1 MVDSP
6 GKGNGANSSE
16 MEQNSYEE
24 VEAQGRLGL
33 ARDSE
38 QARKALL
45 SRPRFSLRL
54 QIFLGNALAF
64 AIAIAIAIALVAS
77 FHRVEGKVRFL
88 EIVNDYVMEV
98 EQARRFEKNF
108 FLYGTNLS
116 DAQDNVFSAET
127 ILNRNG
133 EELAAILGP
142 GWRAQMLP
150 NLHRYQQLLEKL
162 TPQEQTGR
170 ALGKNERG
178 LLQNQVRIQG
188 QQMVSAALALLSKEK
203 AALAEVLDRSRQLML
218 YSVGLLLLCMALSAY
233 LLGSRMLGSINRFG
247 QYAHRI
253 ASGDFTPITPTR
265 RYSDEFTQ
273 LALAIN
279 SMIQE
284 LENREAVLVQ
294 SHKMRAVGTLTA
306 GVAHEL
312 NNPMNNITLTAHMLQ
327 EDYAN
332 LDDDER
338 MEMIGDVVGEAERAK
353 KIISN
358 LLDFA
363 RESGSQLEPLDLPEL
378 LKETIALAGN
388 QIKLSGIK
396 IDFQASGNLPRVHG
410 DSQQLR
416 QVFLNLILNAID
428 ASSKGGHIQVLV
440 LPADEPNYLA
450 VKVMDEG
457 AGIPA
462 HILPSIFDPFFTTK
476 GKGKGTGLGLSVSQG
491 IVAKHGGRIMVSSQE
506 KEGTTFTV
514 VLPVTTI
521 PAELGHQKQV

>member
-1 MVDSP
+1 
-6 GKGNGANSSE
+6 
-16 MEQNSYEE
+16 
-24 VEAQGRLGL
+24 
-33 ARDSE
+33 
-38 QARKALL
+38 
-45 SRPRFSLRL
+45 
-54 QIFLGNALAF
+54 
-64 AIAIAIAIALVAS
+64 
-77 FHRVEGKVRFL
+77 
-88 EIVNDYVMEV
+88 
-98 EQARRFEKNF
+98 
-108 FLYGTNLS
+108 
-116 DAQDNVFSAET
+116 
-127 ILNRNG
+127 
-133 EELAAILGP
+133 
-142 GWRAQMLP
+142 
-150 NLHRYQQLLEKL
+150 
-162 TPQEQTGR
+162 
-170 ALGKNERG
+170 
-178 LLQNQVRIQG
+178 
-188 QQMVSAALALLSKEK
+188 
-203 AALAEVLDRSRQLML
+203 ML

-428 ASSKGGHIQVLV
+428 ASSKGAISRFWCC
-440 LPADEPNYLA
+440 PPTS
-450 VKVMDEG
+450 
-457 AGIPA
+457 P
-462 HILPSIFDPFFTTK
+462 
-476 GKGKGTGLGLSVSQG
+476 
-491 IVAKHGGRIMVSSQE
+491 
-506 KEGTTFTV
+506 
-514 VLPVTTI
+514 TI
-521 PAELGHQKQV
+521 WP

>member
-1 MVDSP
+1 MVDGSNQ
-6 GKGNGANSSE
+6 GNGPPTSE
-16 MEQNSYEE
+16 QAAEE
-24 VEAQGRLGL
+24 AEIQGRLGL
-33 ARDSE
+33 ARDAE
-38 QARKALL
+38 EARKALL

-64 AIAIAIAIALVAS
+64 FIAIAIAIALVAS
-77 FHRVEGKVRFL
+77 FHRMEGKIRFL
-88 EIVNDYVMEV
+88 EIVNDYVVEV

-116 DAQDNVFSAET
+116 DAQDNVFKAES
-127 ILNRNG
+127 ILSRNA
-133 EELAAILGP
+133 EELAAIMGL
-142 GWRAQMLP
+142 GWREQMLP
-150 NLHRYQQLLEKL
+150 NLRRYEDLLERLGQQQQSGQELSKPQRAKL
-162 TPQEQTGR
+162 AG
-170 ALGKNERG
+170 
-178 LLQNQVRIQG
+178 QVRTQG
-188 QQMVSAALALLSKEK
+188 QQMVSAALSLLSKEK
-203 AALAEVLDRSRQLML
+203 AALTEVVTRSRQLL
-218 YSVGLLLLCMALSAY
+218 FYSVGLLLLCMALNAY
-233 LLGSRMLGSINRFG
+233 LLGSRMLSSINRFG
-247 QYAHRI
+247 HYTHRI
-253 ASGDFTPITPTR
+253 ASGDFTPLTPTK
-265 RYSDEFTQ
+265 RYRDEFTE

-312 NNPMNNITLTAHMLQ
+312 NNPMNNITLTAHMLE
-327 EDYAN
+327 EDYKD
-332 LDDDER
+332 LDDQER
-338 MEMIGDVVGEAERAK
+338 LEMIEDVVAEAGRAK

-378 LKETIALAGN
+378 LRETITLASN

-396 IDFQASGNLPRVHG
+396 IDFQSSGNLPRVHG

-428 ASSKGGHIQVLV
+428 ASSKGGKIQVLV

-450 VKVMDEG
+450 VKVIDEG
-457 AGIPA
+457 TGIPA

-491 IVAKHGGRIMVSSQE
+491 IVAKHGGRIMVSSHESQ
-506 KEGTTFTV
+506 GTTFTV

-521 PAELGHQKQV
+521 PAELGAKK

>member
-1 MVDSP
+1 MP
-6 GKGNGANSSE
+6 NGLAPE
-16 MEQNSYEE
+16 DHEE
-24 VEAQGRLGL
+24 LAAEEAQRQERLGL
-33 ARDSE
+33 ARDAE
-38 QARKALL
+38 QARRALL
-45 SRPRFSLRL
+45 ARPRFSLRL
-54 QIFLGNALAF
+54 QIFLGNAVAF
-64 AIAIAIAIALVAS
+64 LVAVVIATALVVS
-77 FHRVEGKVRFL
+77 FHHMESKTRFL

-108 FLYGTNLS
+108 FLYGTNLG
-116 DAQDNVFSAET
+116 DAQDNVFRAEA
-127 ILNRNG
+127 ILNRNA
-133 EELAAILGP
+133 EELAAIMGSD
-142 GWRAQMLP
+142 WRQEMLP
-150 NLHRYQQLLEKL
+150 NLHRYAQLLEKL
-162 TPQEQTGR
+162 GQQAQGGK
-170 ALGKNERG
+170 ALDKAEKAR
-178 LLQNQVRIQG
+178 LQGQVRTQG

-203 AALAEVLDRSRQLML
+203 AALAEVLTRSRHLL
-218 YSVGLLLLCMALSAY
+218 FYSMGLLLLFMIVNAY
-233 LLGSRMLGSINRFG
+233 WLGSRMLSSIGRFR

-253 ASGDFTPITPTR
+253 ASGDFTPVTPTR
-265 RYSDEFTQ
+265 RYRDEFTE

-279 SMIQE
+279 TMIEE

-327 EDYAN
+327 EDYDD
-332 LDDDER
+332 LDDSER
-338 MEMIGDVVGEAERAK
+338 REMVGDVVGEAERAK

-363 RESGSQLEPLDLPEL
+363 RESGSQLEPLDLPQL
-378 LKETIALAGN
+378 LQETITLSGN

-396 IDFQASGNLPRVHG
+396 IDFHGSGNLPRVHG

-450 VKVMDEG
+450 VKVIDEG
-457 AGIPA
+457 SGIPA

-491 IVAKHGGRIMVSSQE
+491 IVAKHGGRIMVSSHE
-506 KEGTTFTV
+506 GKGTTFTV

-521 PAELGHQKQV
+521 PAELGHKKSA

>member
-1 MVDSP
+1 
-6 GKGNGANSSE
+6 
-16 MEQNSYEE
+16 
-24 VEAQGRLGL
+24 
-33 ARDSE
+33 
-38 QARKALL
+38 
-45 SRPRFSLRL
+45 
-54 QIFLGNALAF
+54 
-64 AIAIAIAIALVAS
+64 
-77 FHRVEGKVRFL
+77 
-88 EIVNDYVMEV
+88 MEV

-116 DAQDNVFSAET
+116 DAQDNVFKAEN
-127 ILNRNG
+127 ILSRNA
-133 EELAAILGP
+133 EELAAIMGP
-142 GWRAQMLP
+142 DWRQEMLP
-150 NLHRYQQLLEKL
+150 NLHRYQELLEKL
-162 TPQEQTGR
+162 ERRQQPEEQ
-170 ALGKNERG
+170 ALGKQERRE
-178 LLQNQVRIQG
+178 LQSQVRAQG

-203 AALAEVLDRSRQLML
+203 AALAEVLARSRRLL
-218 YSVGLLLLCMALSAY
+218 FYSVGFLLLFMVVNAY
-233 LLGSRMLGSINRFG
+233 LLGTRMLSSINRFG

-253 ASGDFTPITPTR
+253 ASGDFTPVTPTR
-265 RYSDEFTQ
+265 RYRDEFTE

-279 SMIQE
+279 TMIEE

-294 SHKMRAVGTLTA
+294 SHKMRAIGTLTA

-327 EDYAN
+327 EDYET
-332 LDDDER
+332 LDDQER
-338 MEMIGDVVGEAERAK
+338 REMIDDVVQEAGRAK

-363 RESGSQLEPLDLPEL
+363 RESGSQLEPLDLPRL
-378 LKETIALAGN
+378 LQETIDLAGN

-396 IDFQASGNLPRVHG
+396 IDFQTTGNLPRVHG

-428 ASSKGGHIQVLV
+428 ASHKGGRIQVLV

-450 VKVMDEG
+450 VKVIDTG
-457 AGIPA
+457 TGIPA

-506 KEGTTFTV
+506 GQGATFTV

-521 PAELGHQKQV
+521 PAELDANA

>member
-162 TPQEQTGR
+162 TP
-170 ALGKNERG
+170 
-178 LLQNQVRIQG
+178 
-188 QQMVSAALALLSKEK
+188 
-203 AALAEVLDRSRQLML
+203 RSRPAGPWART
-218 YSVGLLLLCMALSAY
+218 SGACCRTRCASRDSRWCPPPWRCSA
-233 LLGSRMLGSINRFG
+233 RK
-247 QYAHRI
+247 
-253 ASGDFTPITPTR
+253 R
-265 RYSDEFTQ
+265 R
-273 LALAIN
+273 
-279 SMIQE
+279 
-284 LENREAVLVQ
+284 
-294 SHKMRAVGTLTA
+294 
-306 GVAHEL
+306 
-312 NNPMNNITLTAHMLQ
+312 P
-327 EDYAN
+327 
-332 LDDDER
+332 
-338 MEMIGDVVGEAERAK
+338 
-353 KIISN
+353 
-358 LLDFA
+358 
-363 RESGSQLEPLDLPEL
+363 
-378 LKETIALAGN
+378 
-388 QIKLSGIK
+388 
-396 IDFQASGNLPRVHG
+396 LPRCWT
-410 DSQQLR
+410 
-416 QVFLNLILNAID
+416 AP
-428 ASSKGGHIQVLV
+428 AS
-440 LPADEPNYLA
+440 
-450 VKVMDEG
+450 
-457 AGIPA
+457 
-462 HILPSIFDPFFTTK
+462 
-476 GKGKGTGLGLSVSQG
+476 
-491 IVAKHGGRIMVSSQE
+491 
-506 KEGTTFTV
+506 
-514 VLPVTTI
+514 
-521 PAELGHQKQV
+521 